1 MPLQS
6 NDLHTTNDP
15 SLKDSSDDQAK
26 TILAPVDHQRITK
39 HDTASSNSSDSNNS
53 EPNKPLLD
61 LNNIN
66 KMNIN
71 TLQNIVT
78 QSTLHKQ
85 AKTSSYKLP
94 SKCCGFLH
102 EVTQLN
108 DVLKD
113 TPKLTM
119 KNWYAWNP
127 CFWDILALWSL
138 ALKHLN
144 STTKLGDKKYNW
156 KLNAKLHMIIQS
168 NAKLIGQDNMN
179 YLQMQPANAESWRI
193 HELYAQLKKDL
204 TKMEHI
210 TESTL
215 LYKAR
220 RIHMLNADVHKFL
233 ANLDEHWAKAVTAYN
248 NCIMNL
254 QDNSHGTNY
263 DAICVALFKQ
273 QDDMVTK
280 PNHRIDSGKTTQA
293 FTVSSQVINQD
304 TYSMGKP
311 GLDG

>member
-179 YLQMQPANAESWRI
+179 YLQMLNPGGFMNYMPNS
-193 HELYAQLKKDL
+193 
-204 TKMEHI
+204 
-210 TESTL
+210 
-215 LYKAR
+215 R
-220 RIHMLNADVHKFL
+220 RISLKWSISQNQPS
-233 ANLDEHWAKAVTAYN
+233 Y
-248 NCIMNL
+248 
-254 QDNSHGTNY
+254 
-263 DAICVALFKQ
+263 
-273 QDDMVTK
+273 TK
-280 PNHRIDSGKTTQA
+280 PEG
-293 FTVSSQVINQD
+293 FTC
-304 TYSMGKP
+304 SMQMSTSFWPIWMSIGP
-311 GLDG
+311 RL